1 MLANGNVW
9 EGNGTVN
16 KYLMMA
22 LGAGSMIAMAAPAAA
37 QTVTGTINITGSVAN
52 KCTVLPGS
60 DSTFGGTVGLGELA
74 QADGTMATD
83 LATRFNAAG
92 NAAQLNFR
100 VVCNTAT
107 PTVAVTATPL
117 TTAGTPPTG
126 YSSRVDYAA
135 HVAVS
140 LTTGGPQ
147 TFSND
152 SRSGA
157 TSGPTATTSRIA
169 NNGGN
174 NIAVTADTFGTPNA
188 TDLLTAGSYTGNI
201 SIVIAP
207 GA

>member
-1 MLANGNVW
+1 MLANGNIW
-9 EGNGTVN
+9 KRNGKVN
-16 KYLMMA
+16 KFMLMA

-37 QTVTGTINITGSVAN
+37 QTVTGTVNITGSVAN
-52 KCTVLPGS
+52 KCSVLPGS
-60 DSTFGGTVGLGELA
+60 GSTFGGTVALGELA

-83 LATRFNAAG
+83 LATRFNAVA

-100 VVCNTAT
+100 VVCNTAN
-107 PTVAVTATPL
+107 PTVAVDATEL
-117 TTAGTPPTG
+117 TTPGTPPAG
-126 YSSRVDYAA
+126 YASRFDYAA

-140 LTTGGPQ
+140 LTPSGSN

-152 SRSGA
+152 SRNA
-157 TSGPTATTSRIA
+157 PTAAAATTGRIA
-169 NNGGN
+169 NNGTN
-174 NIAVTADTFGTPNA
+174 NVSVTADTFGTANL